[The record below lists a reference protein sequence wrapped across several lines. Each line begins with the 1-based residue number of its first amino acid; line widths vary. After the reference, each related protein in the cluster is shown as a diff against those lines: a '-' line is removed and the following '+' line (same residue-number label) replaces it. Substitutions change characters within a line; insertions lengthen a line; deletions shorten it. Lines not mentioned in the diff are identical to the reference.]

1 MTDQK
6 SPAPAVDVVG
16 IFVASPPTEGFGMNP
31 EKPERK
37 EKPKPIC
44 SHVHDHV
51 VCAGRGA
58 AFNIYRCRYC
68 GDEEW
73 L

>member
-1 MTDQK
+1 MTIETEL
-6 SPAPAVDVVG
+6 PAVKVKEQ
-16 IFVASPPTEGFGMNP
+16 T
-31 EKPERK
+31 
-37 EKPKPIC
+37 EKPKSVC
-44 SHVHDHV
+44 RHVHDHV

-58 AFNIYRCRYC
+58 AFNVYRCRYC

>member
-1 MTDQK
+1 MTAKHLLDQIERGLDGVT
-6 SPAPAVDVVG
+6 A
-16 IFVASPPTEGFGMNP
+16 TED
-31 EKPERK
+31 
-37 EKPKPIC
+37 KPKPVC
-44 SHVHDHV
+44 KHVHYHV

-58 AFNIYRCRYC
+58 AFNVYRCRYC